1 MALPKTLKNFAM
13 FGDGQSWIGE
23 IPSVTLPTI
32 TKKMEEYR
40 AGGMHGPV
48 EIELG
53 HEKLEMSIKAG
64 GLKEQIVAM
73 LGAQTVGA
81 NIFRF
86 AGAYQSDDTGQVSAV
101 EVIARGRVS
110 EWNPNDAEAGSKND
124 HEFKVSLSYYKV
136 VVDGADLLEIDV
148 PGMIFKVSGTDMYS
162 DIRAAIGLGISVSVN
177 L

>member
-23 IPSVTLPTI
+23 IPSVTLPSI

-40 AGGMHGPV
+40 AGGMHGAV
-48 EIELG
+48 DVELG
-53 HEKLEMSIKAG
+53 HEKLEMSLKVG
-64 GLKEQIVAM
+64 GLKQQIISM
-73 LGAQTVGA
+73 LGGQTVGA

-86 AGAYQSDDTGQVSAV
+86 AGAYQSDDTGEVLAV
-101 EVIARGRVS
+101 EVIVRGRVS

-124 HEFKVSLSYYKV
+124 HDFKVSVSYYKLSIN
-136 VVDGADLLEIDV
+136 GAEVLEIDV
-148 PGMIFKVSGTDMYS
+148 PGMVFKVDGTDRYN
-162 DIRAAIGLGISVSVN
+162 DIRTAIGLGG

>member
-1 MALPKTLKNFAM
+1 MGLPRTLKNFAM
-13 FGDGQSWIGE
+13 FGDGESWLGE

-64 GLKEQIVAM
+64 GLKTQLIGM
-73 LGAQTVGA
+73 LGSQTVGA

-86 AGAYQSDDTGQVSAV
+86 AGAYQDDSTGLVSAV

-124 HEFKVSLSYYKV
+124 HEFKVALSYYRV
-136 VVDGADLLEIDV
+136 IVDGAELLEIDV
-148 PGMIFKVSGTDMYS
+148 TGMIFKVAGTDRYS
-162 DIRAAIGLGISVSVN
+162 DIRAALGLALSSF
-177 L
+177 